1 MAFKPRDCGLIE
13 INKTEKFSSIYSTT
27 TTTSFYYQ
35 IEKGK
40 KVKLYNIIY

>member
-1 MAFKPRDCGLIE
+1 MVDFTLGSEASPRGKPV
-13 INKTEKFSSIYSTT
+13 TTTTTTT

-35 IEKGK
+35 IEK